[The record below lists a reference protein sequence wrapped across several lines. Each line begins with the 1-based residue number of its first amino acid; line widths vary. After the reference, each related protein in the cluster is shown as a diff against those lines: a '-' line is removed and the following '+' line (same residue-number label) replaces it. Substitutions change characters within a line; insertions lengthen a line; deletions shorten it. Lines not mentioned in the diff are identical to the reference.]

1 MRFVQRRSDPLEIN
15 LTPLIDVVF
24 LLLIFFMVS
33 TSFRLETQL
42 NVELPAAASTS
53 ARAVD
58 PMVISISRDRI
69 HAIDDRV
76 LLTNDPISIES
87 GILQA
92 IQSLSPDEIVLMADA
107 NTPHQS
113 VVTVLDIL
121 SRAEVKNVQ
130 IRTQSTRTGQ
140 KEAL

>member
-76 LLTNDPISIES
+76 LLKNDPISIES
-87 GILQA
+87 GIIQA

>member
-76 LLTNDPISIES
+76 LLKNDPISIES
-87 GILQA
+87 GIIQA
-92 IQSLSPDEIVLMADA
+92 IQSLSPDEIV
-107 NTPHQS
+107 
-113 VVTVLDIL
+113 
-121 SRAEVKNVQ
+121 
-130 IRTQSTRTGQ
+130 
-140 KEAL
+140 

>member
-76 LLTNDPISIES
+76 LLKNDPISIES

-130 IRTQSTRTGQ
+130 IKTQSMRTGQ

>member
-76 LLTNDPISIES
+76 LLKNDPNSIES

-130 IRTQSTRTGQ
+130 IRTQSMRTGQ

>member
-58 PMVISISRDRI
+58 PVVISGSRDRI

-76 LLTNDPISIES
+76 LLKNDPISIES

>member
-42 NVELPAAASTS
+42 NVELPEAASTS
-53 ARAVD
+53 ARVAN

-76 LLTNDPISIES
+76 LLKNDPISIES
-87 GILQA
+87 GIIQA

>member
-69 HAIDDRV
+69 HAIDNRV
-76 LLTNDPISIES
+76 LLKNDPISIES
-87 GILQA
+87 GIIEA
-92 IQSLSPDEIVLMADA
+92 IQSLNPDEIVLMADA

>member
-76 LLTNDPISIES
+76 LLKNDPISIES

-107 NTPHQS
+107 STPHQS

>member
-76 LLTNDPISIES
+76 LLKNDPNSIES

-130 IRTQSTRTGQ
+130 IKTQSMRTGQ

>member
-76 LLTNDPISIES
+76 LLKNDPISIES
-87 GILQA
+87 GIIQA

-121 SRAEVKNVQ
+121 SRAEVKKVQ

>member
-76 LLTNDPISIES
+76 LLKNDPISIES

-92 IQSLSPDEIVLMADA
+92 IQSLRPDEIVLMADA

>member
-76 LLTNDPISIES
+76 LLKNDPISIES
-87 GILQA
+87 GIIEA
-92 IQSLSPDEIVLMADA
+92 IQSLNPDEIVLMADA

>member
-69 HAIDDRV
+69 HAIDNRV
-76 LLTNDPISIES
+76 LLKNDPISIES

-130 IRTQSTRTGQ
+130 IRTQSMRTGQ

>member
-76 LLTNDPISIES
+76 LLKNDPISIES
-87 GILQA
+87 GIIQA

-107 NTPHQS
+107 STPHQS

>member
-58 PMVISISRDRI
+58 PMVISISRDRV

-76 LLTNDPISIES
+76 LLKNDPISIES

-92 IQSLSPDEIVLMADA
+92 IHSFSPDEIVLMADA

-130 IRTQSTRTGQ
+130 IRTQSMRTGQ

>member
-1 MRFVQRRSDPLEIN
+1 
-15 LTPLIDVVF
+15 
-24 LLLIFFMVS
+24 MVS

-76 LLTNDPISIES
+76 LLKNDPISIES

>member
-69 HAIDDRV
+69 HAIDDSV
-76 LLTNDPISIES
+76 LLKNDPISIES

-130 IRTQSTRTGQ
+130 IKTQSMRTGQ

>member
-1 MRFVQRRSDPLEIN
+1 MRFVQRRADPLEIN

-53 ARAVD
+53 APAVD
-58 PMVISISRDRI
+58 PMVISISREGI

-76 LLTNDPISIES
+76 LLKNDPASVEA
-87 GILQA
+87 GILKA
-92 IQSLSPDEIVLMADA
+92 IKSLTPLEVVLMADA

-121 SRAEVKNVQ
+121 SRAEVKNVH
-130 IRTQSTRTGQ
+130 ISTQSMRTDQ
-140 KEAL
+140 EASL

>member
-76 LLTNDPISIES
+76 LLKNDPISIES
-87 GILQA
+87 GIIQA

-130 IRTQSTRTGQ
+130 IRTQSMRTGQ

>member
-15 LTPLIDVVF
+15 LPPLIDVVF

-58 PMVISISRDRI
+58 PMVIYISRDRI

-76 LLTNDPISIES
+76 LLKNDPISIES
-87 GILQA
+87 GIIQA

-107 NTPHQS
+107 STPHQS

-130 IRTQSTRTGQ
+130 IRTQSMRTGQ

>member
-76 LLTNDPISIES
+76 LLKNDPISIES

-130 IRTQSTRTGQ
+130 IRTQSMRTGQ

>member
-76 LLTNDPISIES
+76 LLNNDPISIES

>member
-76 LLTNDPISIES
+76 LLKNDPISIES

>member
-58 PMVISISRDRI
+58 PMVIYISRDRI

-76 LLTNDPISIES
+76 LLKNDPISIES

>member
-76 LLTNDPISIES
+76 LLKNDPISIES
-87 GILQA
+87 GILEA